1 MHKVSL
7 LQNCIPILLLSKSN
21 TNLKFRARTAT
32 AWSYMKLRLFHNPR
46 LLWYKVVKT
55 WRRIQQWYSSW
66 NMFVYIF
73 TLSVCK
79 IAHFQAKKK
88 QKKDSQMAYVL
99 ILHLKLQHRISRSNS
114 CSRYLENANSQ
125 NIFIWRHLYGFAEA
139 VVQRCSTKKIFS
151 KFCQNLQENTC
162 AKVIFSQVTAE
173 TCRLQ
178 HSFPMNLRDFLEHQF
193 CIRYDDH
200 MLYKIGVILKNLAIF
215 TAKFMWTAAASAITE
230 NVTCLPGCK
239 FSDVLQKWL

>member
-1 MHKVSL
+1 MY
-7 LQNCIPILLLSKSN
+7 SN
-21 TNLKFRARTAT
+21 TVFLK
-32 AWSYMKLRLFHNPR
+32 KLQ
-46 LLWYKVVKT
+46 V
-55 WRRIQQWYSSW
+55 
-66 NMFVYIF
+66 
-73 TLSVCK
+73 
-79 IAHFQAKKK
+79 
-88 QKKDSQMAYVL
+88 D
-99 ILHLKLQHRISRSNS
+99 LKLQHRISRSSS

-125 NIFIWRHLYGFAEA
+125 NIFIWLHLYGFAEA
-139 VVQRCSTKKIFS
+139 VVQRCSTKKMFS
-151 KFCQNLQENTC
+151 KLCQNLQENTC

-178 HSFPMNLRDFLEHQF
+178 HSFPMNYRDFLEHQF
-193 CIRYDDH
+193 CIRYDYH